1 MFIFIVLFISC
12 YYFFKI
18 LKIFSCSGMFRNV
31 PECSM
36 FRVLSTASYE
46 TLAPLKTPAWEVTKF
61 LGVLRLSVNPIET
74 LCIAGAKE

>member
-1 MFIFIVLFISC
+1 
-12 YYFFKI
+12 
-18 LKIFSCSGMFRNV
+18 MFRNV